1 MMNVIRIYGTYDNKI
16 NNKGYV
22 DSLYGEIFM
31 SIDELYRYLESRDY
45 TYKNM
50 TLIAWLPSV
59 KEIKIVYD
67 RLYIAFENHR
77 EISLFNEEVSDYLSQ
92 CIKNEYK

>member
-1 MMNVIRIYGTYDNKI
+1 
-16 NNKGYV
+16 
-22 DSLYGEIFM
+22 M
-31 SIDELYRYLESRDY
+31 SIDELYGCLASRDY
-45 TYKNM
+45 TQKNM

-77 EISLFNEEVSDYLSQ
+77 EISLFNKEVSDYLSQ
-92 CIKNEYK
+92 CIANEYK